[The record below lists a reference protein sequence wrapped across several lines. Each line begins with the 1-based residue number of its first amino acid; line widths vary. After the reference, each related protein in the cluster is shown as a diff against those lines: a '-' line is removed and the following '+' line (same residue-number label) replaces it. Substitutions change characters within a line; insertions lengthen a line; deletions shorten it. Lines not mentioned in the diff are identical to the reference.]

1 MLAGMPAEL
10 DPYRVLGLARGATV
24 EEIRRAYRRL
34 AKINHP
40 DAAGEAAL
48 PRFLAIQAAYET
60 LVGSK
65 RGRPIG
71 TAAGAARSRSRPRSS
86 DGSAAGTT
94 GRRPGARPG
103 GATTGR
109 SESAGTSPGPAAG
122 GGTSRRTGRRRPP
135 NRATPGSTSYDE
147 ADEEPFNPEWSGAT
161 WYGASSGTYWT
172 INPREYADPRKHG
185 PEYQRRARRAAGG
198 WILDDETTFDPGPAV
213 SETPASAESSESGD
227 SGPAEGRPAP
237 EPRPNARPFGGSS
250 DHPIPNPLRRPAAGS
265 GRLWLALLGWPP
277 LGLAAAGAIG
287 ETSGCG
293 RFSAACAEVY
303 APGTWILQA
312 AIIVLLLAVPRVAL
326 WSAHGTIAS
335 LAAAVPTAVVL
346 SAAGGSNQPEASS
359 TVLAV
364 VLAVA
369 YVAGVAFAVVR
380 DWQQRSVPSEP

>member
-1 MLAGMPAEL
+1 MLAGMSAEL
-10 DPYRVLGLARGATV
+10 DPYRVLGVARGASA

-71 TAAGAARSRSRPRSS
+71 TPGGSPRSRSRPRSS
-86 DGSAAGTT
+86 DGTAAGTT

-103 GATTGR
+103 GSTTGR
-109 SESAGTSPGPAAG
+109 SDTAGASPGPAAA

-198 WILDDETTFDPGPAV
+198 WILDDETSVDPGPAV
-213 SETPASAESSESGD
+213 GERPAAEESSEAGD
-227 SGPAEGRPAP
+227 SRPAEGPPAP
-237 EPRPNARPFGGSS
+237 EPRPNARPFVGSS

-277 LGLAAAGAIG
+277 LGLAAAAAIG

-312 AIIVLLLAVPRVAL
+312 AIIVLLLALPRVAL

-369 YVAGVAFAVVR
+369 YVGGVAFAVVH